1 MSPELDDAL
10 CAKFPLIFVDR
21 HGDPAMTA
29 MCWGFEVGDGW
40 FALVDVLSR
49 ELQRETDEQDAPQI
63 VAEQVKSKGGSLR
76 FHVGAASERQRAI
89 LDFAQAISR
98 NICEACGTMSPAN
111 ERQLA
116 GSTIGCPACRRDQ

>member
-1 MSPELDDAL
+1 MSPELYDAL
-10 CAKFPLIFVDR
+10 CARYPLIFVDR

-49 ELQRETDEQDAPQI
+49 ELQRETDEQGAPQV

-76 FHVGAASERQRAI
+76 FHVRAANERQRAM
-89 LDFAQAISR
+89 LDFAQAVSR
-98 NICEACGTMSPAN
+98 HVCEACGMMSPTN
-111 ERQLA
+111 EPQRV
-116 GSTIGCPACRRDQ
+116 GSKIDCPACRRDR